1 MRKLNGAK
9 PLGTRRPMLTAS
21 LLLAATAVLLPS
33 GGKAQDL
40 SGKHLVY
47 IQGAKLPFY
56 GAIACGVIKAAEA
69 NNVPYRV
76 ESPDTFTPTEQ
87 IPIVEAVVATKPD
100 VILISPNDTTALIQ
114 PLREAKAKGI
124 QVITVANSLAEDDFV
139 TSRVTSDSEKNG
151 ATGADLLA
159 KLLGDK
165 GGKVVFLTY
174 QPGGSAIVDARQR
187 GFEARIKVYKNIQYL
202 GAEVVGASYEDGA
215 RVANAVLSA
224 HPDLAGAVGSFQF
237 ASVSMALSL
246 RERGLVGKVALVG
259 LDAGE
264 EDVEQLKLG
273 NEQGLVADAQR
284 KQGEEGVLQAV
295 NLLSG
300 KPVDKMVTTDVRS
313 FTSANDP
320 DLKQFTYS
328 SDCSAGK

>member
-1 MRKLNGAK
+1 MRKLHGAE
-9 PLGTRRPMLTAS
+9 LLNAGRPVIAAS
-21 LLLAATAVLLPS
+21 LLLAATVLLS
-33 GGKAQDL
+33 ASEGATQELGGKR
-40 SGKHLVY
+40 LVY

-56 GAIACGVIKAAEA
+56 GAIACGVMKAAEA
-69 NNVPYRV
+69 NGIPYRV
-76 ESPDTFTPTEQ
+76 ESPDNFTPTEQ
-87 IPIVEAVVATKPD
+87 IPIVEAVAATKPD
-100 VILISPNDTTALIQ
+100 VILISPNDTTALVQ

-139 TSRVTSDSEKNG
+139 ASRITSDSEKNG

-159 KLLGDK
+159 KLIGDK

-174 QPGGSAIVDARQR
+174 QPGGSAIVDARQK
-187 GFEARIKVYKNIQYL
+187 GFEARIKQYKNIEYL
-202 GAEVVGASYEDGA
+202 GPEILGASYEDGA

-246 RERGLVGKVALVG
+246 RERGLTGKVALVG

-300 KPVDKMVTTDVRS
+300 KPVEKTITTDVRS

-328 SDCSAGK
+328 SDCSMGK